1 MFSLSMVDLILDI
14 NEPVTE
20 ANLDSLV
27 EAEIEAQVEAID
39 EEEYDQMLDDCYP
52 PCEIGNMTFEPS
64 DVLKECDPTAYRC
77 GMVDYADSRREDF
90 EDDVRDLIE
99 SMIESDEED

>member
-52 PCEIGNMTFEPS
+52 PCEIGSMTF
-64 DVLKECDPTAYRC
+64 
-77 GMVDYADSRREDF
+77 
-90 EDDVRDLIE
+90 
-99 SMIESDEED
+99 